1 MRDKIKSAIEA
12 ILFAC
17 GEPVD
22 ISRISDVLQLN
33 EQDVRAAISQLQTEY
48 NGKRGI
54 SVLILENSVQMTSD
68 PEFAPEIRAILDLRK
83 SLPLSQASLEV
94 LSVVA
99 YNEPVTK
106 AFIEG
111 VRGVDCTAG
120 LARLLTTN
128 LIEERGRHE
137 LPGRRLL
144 YGTTPAFLRCMNIT
158 SLDDLPPVKSG
169 ENENGD
175 IVSSENSDQSPEQA
189 ETDDVL

>member
-111 VRGVDCTAG
+111 VRGVDCTAV
-120 LARLLTTN
+120 LSSLMTKN
-128 LIEERGRHE
+128 LIEEYWNM
-137 LPGRRLL
+137 LCSNA
-144 YGTTPAFLRCMNIT
+144 TW
-158 SLDDLPPVKSG
+158 
-169 ENENGD
+169 
-175 IVSSENSDQSPEQA
+175 
-189 ETDDVL
+189 DVLDYAVIVIGDVAKGIKNKKTTIFIDKAEEYLNEYVDDTTD

>member
-111 VRGVDCTAG
+111 VRGVDCTAV
-120 LARLLTTN
+120 LSSLMTKN
-128 LIEERGRHE
+128 LIEERGRLE
-137 LPGRRLL
+137 LPGRPLL

-175 IVSSENSDQSPEQA
+175 IVSSENSDQNPEQA

>member
-111 VRGVDCTAG
+111 VRGVDCTAV
-120 LARLLTTN
+120 LSSLMTKN
-128 LIEERGRHE
+128 LIEERGRLE
-137 LPGRRLL
+137 LPGRPLL

>member
-33 EQDVRAAISQLQTEY
+33 EQDVREAISQLQTEY
-48 NGKRGI
+48 NGKKGI
-54 SVLILENSVQMTSD
+54 GILILENSVQMTSD

-111 VRGVDCTAG
+111 VRGVDCTAV
-120 LARLLTTN
+120 LSSLMTKN
-128 LIEERGRHE
+128 LIEERGRLE
-137 LPGRRLL
+137 LPGRPLL